1 MFASN
6 HRRSSGQSRAAV
18 FRRAV
23 DRPSWW
29 IWLAGPALAVGGAL
43 AAVQAHA
50 QEAVQEAAAGVAGDE
65 TIITSYGYSTFGDLK
80 YPPDFTHLDYVNPDA
95 PKGGEISIWAQG
107 TFDSFN
113 PYSRQGRAGTL
124 ATIGYE
130 SLLSGTA
137 DEVSAEYCLLCESL
151 EYPES
156 EDWVIFTMRP
166 EARFSD
172 GTPVTA
178 HDVAFS
184 HELLLEQGLPSYASA
199 VKALIPEVEALDDYR
214 VKFTFAPDVPRKN
227 LINQAGGTPVW
238 SKQWFEETGAR
249 LDEARFEIS
258 PGSGP
263 YMLDSYDVNRRIT
276 YRRNP
281 DYWGA
286 DLPLMQGRSNFDVIR
301 VEYFADTTAA
311 FEAFKGGEFTFR
323 QENSSLSWA
332 TQYDFP
338 ALNNGWVVREELAN
352 GALPSASGFVF
363 NLRRDKLSDLRV
375 RQALTLMFNFTWTND
390 TLQYGLFE
398 QRESFWQNSD
408 LAAHGVPEGRELEF
422 LETVA
427 DMIAPEILTDP
438 VTMPHTSGD
447 RQLDRANLRQASD
460 LLDEAGWVA
469 GADGIRRKDGQPL
482 AIELLSD
489 SPTFDRIFTPYI
501 DNLQRLGVQATYSRV
516 DPAQYTNRERDF
528 DWDMIYRGYN
538 NGLEEG
544 IGLGQR
550 FGSDGLG
557 DLFNPAGYASD
568 AVDRLIEKVVEATTY
583 EDMAAGVRAIDRIMR
598 REMFMVPTWYLANH
612 WVAYWDMFEYPE
624 PLPPYSLGHLDFWWY
639 NAEKAQALRAAGAL
653 R

>member
-1 MFASN
+1 
-6 HRRSSGQSRAAV
+6 
-18 FRRAV
+18 
-23 DRPSWW
+23 
-29 IWLAGPALAVGGAL
+29 
-43 AAVQAHA
+43 
-50 QEAVQEAAAGVAGDE
+50 
-65 TIITSYGYSTFGDLK
+65 
-80 YPPDFTHLDYVNPDA
+80 
-95 PKGGEISIWAQG
+95 
-107 TFDSFN
+107 
-113 PYSRQGRAGTL
+113 
-124 ATIGYE
+124 
-130 SLLSGTA
+130 
-137 DEVSAEYCLLCESL
+137 
-151 EYPES
+151 
-156 EDWVIFTMRP
+156 
-166 EARFSD
+166 
-172 GTPVTA
+172 
-178 HDVAFS
+178 
-184 HELLLEQGLPSYASA
+184 
-199 VKALIPEVEALDDYR
+199 
-214 VKFTFAPDVPRKN
+214 
-227 LINQAGGTPVW
+227 
-238 SKQWFEETGAR
+238 
-249 LDEARFEIS
+249 
-258 PGSGP
+258 
-263 YMLDSYDVNRRIT
+263 
-276 YRRNP
+276 
-281 DYWGA
+281 
-286 DLPLMQGRSNFDVIR
+286 
-301 VEYFADTTAA
+301 
-311 FEAFKGGEFTFR
+311 
-323 QENSSLSWA
+323 
-332 TQYDFP
+332 
-338 ALNNGWVVREELAN
+338 
-352 GALPSASGFVF
+352 
-363 NLRRDKLSDLRV
+363 
-375 RQALTLMFNFTWTND
+375 
-390 TLQYGLFE
+390 
-398 QRESFWQNSD
+398 
-408 LAAHGVPEGRELEF
+408 
-422 LETVA
+422 
-427 DMIAPEILTDP
+427 MIAPEILTDP